1 MFVSND
7 TSRSSGSSRG
17 EKIIDANLKN
27 SMFDGDGNGDD
38 SDAPKSPEQ
47 YKREFNELKAHY
59 QNELEAARGQIAQL
73 NQINNENQEL
83 ITQLKY

>member
-7 TSRSSGSSRG
+7 SPRSSGSSRG

-27 SMFDGDGNGDD
+27 SLLDGDGDD
-38 SDAPKSPEQ
+38 SDAAKPLEQ
-47 YKREFNELKAHY
+47 YKRELTELKAHY
-59 QNELEAARGQIAQL
+59 RNELEAARGQIAQL

-83 ITQLKY
+83 ITQLK